1 LSDLRQQILS
11 TAKNL
16 FIQQGYHGLS
26 MRQIAEALGVSK
38 AALYYYFKD
47 KEELLLAI
55 LDSYLDEMEAA
66 LQRIQQEQTGAREQ
80 IRALVELVL
89 LQPADQRAVI
99 RLSSQEM
106 AQLSKPSRQAVD
118 QAYHRKFLD
127 RIQSILAEGIRR
139 GELRPVDPTVAAWA
153 LLGMMYPYFYPA
165 HSRDLLPPVEVVEHL
180 VSIFLDGVASQPS
193 AAQAHAQ

>member
-38 AALYYYFKD
+38 AALYYHFRD

-55 LDSYLDEMEAA
+55 LDSSLDEMEAE
-66 LQRIQQEQTGAREQ
+66 LQRIQLEQKEARQ
-80 IRALVELVL
+80 RIRAMVEMIL
-89 LQPADQRAVI
+89 LQPAEQRAVI

-106 AQLSKPSRQAVD
+106 AQLSLPARRAFD
-118 QAYHRKFLD
+118 RAYHQKFID
-127 RIQSILAEGIRR
+127 RIRKIFSEGMQS

-165 HSRDLLPPVEVVEHL
+165 HSSDLLTSDEVAENL
-180 VSIFLDGVASQPS
+180 VKIFLDGIAQPLTS
-193 AAQAHAQ
+193 

>member
-1 LSDLRQQILS
+1 VSDLRQQILS
-11 TAKNL
+11 TAKIL

-38 AALYYYFKD
+38 AALYYYFRD

-55 LDSYLDEMEAA
+55 LDSFLDEMETE
-66 LQRIQQEQTGAREQ
+66 LQRIRQEQVGARRQ
-80 IRALVELVL
+80 IHALVELIL
-89 LQPADQRAVI
+89 FQPADQRAVI

-106 AQLSKPSRQAVD
+106 AQLSLPARQAFD

-127 RIQSILAEGIRR
+127 PIRLILQAGIQS
-139 GELRPVDPTVAAWA
+139 GELRIVDPTVATWA

-165 HSRDLLPPVEVVEHL
+165 HSSDLLPPVEVADHL
-180 VSIFLDGVASQPS
+180 VQIFLDGVALP
-193 AAQAHAQ
+193 